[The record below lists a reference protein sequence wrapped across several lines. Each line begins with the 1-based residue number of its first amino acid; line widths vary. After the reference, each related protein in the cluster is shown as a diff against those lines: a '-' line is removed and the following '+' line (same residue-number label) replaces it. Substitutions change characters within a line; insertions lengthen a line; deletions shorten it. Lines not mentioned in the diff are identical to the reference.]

1 MENTFFGRL
10 LEVHKVQIAV
20 NMCYL
25 NVQIEQCLFFLS
37 ARKKKLSQRFLV
49 SIFTCLS
56 QEFVGYKTDRIRT
69 FKDHK
74 KGVKKWLKV
83 FINNSKEFTYKNM

>member
-37 ARKKKLSQRFLV
+37 ARKKNSRKDFSFLF
-49 SIFTCLS
+49 SPAFPRNLLDI
-56 QEFVGYKTDRIRT
+56 KRT
-69 FKDHK
+69 GLELLKIIK
-74 KGVKKWLKV
+74 K
-83 FINNSKEFTYKNM
+83 E